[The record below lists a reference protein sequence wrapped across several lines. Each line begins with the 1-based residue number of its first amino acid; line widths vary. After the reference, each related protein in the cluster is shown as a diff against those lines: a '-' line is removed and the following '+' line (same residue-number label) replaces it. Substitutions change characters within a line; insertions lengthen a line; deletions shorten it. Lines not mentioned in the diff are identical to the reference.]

1 LPDTSRDAYGITAFL
16 SDGYDYDQNGNVAAI
31 TDGATNR
38 NQRGNRTLV
47 YDGLDRLT
55 SATSPMFG
63 TATYAY
69 DVLDNLTR
77 TKVVGGNAV
86 RDHYYC
92 YNAITRTFSSVSAVY
107 GIPTHWRMWETHG

>member
-1 LPDTSRDAYGITAFL
+1 MLLANRRWLIDHARGDICDMPGSSQDAYGTAFL
-16 SDGYDYDQNGNVAAI
+16 SEDYDYDAPACRGHHH
-31 TDGATNR
+31 DATNR

-63 TATYAY
+63 TATYTY

-77 TKVVGGNAV
+77 TKVTGGNAV

-92 YNAITRTFSSVSAVY
+92 YSANQ
-107 GIPTHWRMWETHG
+107 